1 MRQKING
8 CVDCG
13 LPCMLF
19 CPLRDDAYIY
29 RCDKCGAEVNPED
42 LYDYDGE
49 EICSDCLLEAIPKA
63 Y

>member
-1 MRQKING
+1 MKIKVNN

-19 CPLRDDAYIY
+19 CPLRDDSYIY
-29 RCDKCGAEVNPED
+29 ICDKCGAEVNPED

-49 EICSDCLLEAIPKA
+49 EICADCLLEIVPKA